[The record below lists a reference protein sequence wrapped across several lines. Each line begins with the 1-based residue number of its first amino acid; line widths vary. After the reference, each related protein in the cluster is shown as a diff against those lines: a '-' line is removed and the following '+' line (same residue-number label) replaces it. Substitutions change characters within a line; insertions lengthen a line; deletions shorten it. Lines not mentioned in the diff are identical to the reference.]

1 MEQSRLESRLKRA
14 RLSSPGIS
22 FDEIAARARAA
33 EARRPRRSL
42 LRLAIAAAAVW
53 LIACLAHI
61 AVDRSIEA
69 VAPAAGQALIADGG
83 DASAAGTARR
93 AFAARQKLMQELVA
107 EGGATGELLPAPRKQ
122 SQPDGRSSELPER
135 GRRVCHV

>member
-14 RLSSPGIS
+14 KLSSPGVS

-33 EARRPRRSL
+33 EVRRPGRSL

-53 LIACLAHI
+53 LIACLANI

-83 DASAAGTARR
+83 DASAAGTVGR

-107 EGGATGELLPAPRKQ
+107 EGGAAGELLPAPREQGK
-122 SQPDGRSSELPER
+122 PDGRSSELPER